1 MNSNHSPKQWFLQ
14 KLSSEVFTISAIGW
28 LILFLME
35 TAKNGLV
42 SNYLSLPHLAFL
54 VVVFG
59 IVMLILKPQAEA
71 VPASK
76 PLSNKEIIVL
86 TVLTIIIIF
95 LIPFITEFSSAL
107 TILLIFVT
115 VLSLWLGTILLKE

>member
-1 MNSNHSPKQWFLQ
+1 MSSHPSPKQWFLQ

-28 LILFLME
+28 LILFLLE
-35 TAKNGLV
+35 TVKNGLV

-59 IVMLILKPQAEA
+59 IVMLILKPQGEV

-76 PLSNKEIIVL
+76 PLSNEEIVVLSVLSIV
-86 TVLTIIIIF
+86 IIF
-95 LIPFITEFSSAL
+95 LIPFITDFSSAL